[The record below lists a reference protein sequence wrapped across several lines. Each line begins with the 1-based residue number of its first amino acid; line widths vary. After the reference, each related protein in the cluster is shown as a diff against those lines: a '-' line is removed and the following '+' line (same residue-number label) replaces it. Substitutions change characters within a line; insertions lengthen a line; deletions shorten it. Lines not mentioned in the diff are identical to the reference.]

1 MLSRDNI
8 MVFFSISNVR
18 RCGDVPNR
26 AVPEGPHSEFPQSRF
41 RSSPTCLCRN
51 ATLTDLTQRTFRGL
65 SNQRCG
71 DVQCRIRIRLSCWGV
86 KCEARSS
93 TICST

>member
-41 RSSPTCLCRN
+41 SLF
-51 ATLTDLTQRTFRGL
+51 QRVFVEVIF
-65 SNQRCG
+65 S
-71 DVQCRIRIRLSCWGV
+71 IRLSFQYKVRCSV
-86 KCEARSS
+86 KGGCRGGR
-93 TICST
+93 